1 MNIRFLGAVEG
12 VTGSCHL
19 IEFRDKLIMLD
30 CGMYQGKD
38 KDFNYKGHEVS
49 PENIDYLLL
58 SHSHIDHSGRIPLL
72 VKNGFKG
79 TIYCSKPTYDLC
91 EIMLLDSA
99 HIQEAEA
106 EWRNRKARR
115 SGKPTVP
122 PLYTQ
127 TNVYDSFKYFKP
139 VLYEQIVKI
148 DEFLTVRFNDA
159 GHVLGSSIIE
169 MWFEEDDGITKVVY
183 SGDLGMRD
191 KPLLKD
197 PVIIGSADYVIL
209 ESTYGN
215 RIHANTE
222 QPEEQLL
229 NIILKTVRRGGT
241 VIIPSFAVGRTQEII
256 YHLNKYYENSLG
268 SASDKINELK
278 RIPVYIDSPLAKKA
292 TEVFWRN
299 AHAFDKEA
307 RNYLMMGDNPLQ
319 FENLHFTE
327 NVEESK
333 MLNHSDEPK
342 IIISSSGMCD
352 AGRIKHHLKHNLWK
366 KECSVVFVGY
376 QAEGTLGRRIL
387 DGAKD
392 VKIFGEEIHVNA
404 EIHNVEGFSAHADR
418 NGLINWLKG
427 FKEKPRKIFLVH
439 GEAQSKA
446 EFANEIK
453 NILDID
459 CVIPAYNVIYK
470 VKKRAE
476 VVELSLK
483 HRTWEE
489 WAAVEENALMEELK
503 NKLRNLKRVSE
514 TAFNLTEEW
523 LREDDFNL
531 DRYNRIN
538 NELAEIESRIMNL
551 ALLSGE

>member
-404 EIHNVEGFSAHADR
+404 EIHNVEGFSAHADG
-418 NGLINWLKG
+418 NGLINWFKG

-503 NKLRNLKRVSE
+503 NKLRNFKRVSE